1 MEINGSLLYV
11 EKRYLK
17 TLVNLAHIVCSTDY
31 ILMEEEHSFTAINGC
46 PKLIFKQTLDV
57 FERPRVIKKVAN
69 DSHEK
74 WVHISKFIFKGK
86 QNDKLIN
93 SISNTVFRTLSKNQV
108 TIFWLEL
115 NQALSLTNINMTL
128 FILQSIYILIVK
140 RYILGEKL
148 QD

>member
-57 FERPRVIKKVAN
+57 FERRRVIKKVAN

-74 WVHISKFIFKGK
+74 
-86 QNDKLIN
+86 
-93 SISNTVFRTLSKNQV
+93 
-108 TIFWLEL
+108 
-115 NQALSLTNINMTL
+115 
-128 FILQSIYILIVK
+128 
-140 RYILGEKL
+140 
-148 QD
+148 

>member
-1 MEINGSLLYV
+1 MLGNQWKSFVPRKTLS
-11 EKRYLK
+11 K
-17 TLVNLAHIVCSTDY
+17 TLVNLAHIVFSTDY

-46 PKLIFKQTLDV
+46 PFFKQTLDV

-93 SISNTVFRTLSKNQV
+93 SISNTVFRTLPKNQV
-108 TIFWLEL
+108 SIFWLEL
-115 NQALSLTNINMTL
+115 N
-128 FILQSIYILIVK
+128 
-140 RYILGEKL
+140 
-148 QD
+148 